1 MAYACAVKALASKSS
16 TVFHVFQGIIVDTL
30 LVSFNGLKSVD
41 RLYDETRSL
50 HNQRTFLFVHFHWFF
65 FHRLSL
71 SLKSFYRR
79 SLQFFFLFFSFFF
92 FFVVV
97 IIYNNIK
104 KIYIYFYHNI
114 QWRMFWERCLSFW
127 WFVSSSGW
135 TISATCGCSVLS
147 SRGRSLS
154 RKSDTLVPSDSWLGE
169 VVRARCSISA
179 RFITIF
185 GCKQNINSMD
195 YRLTFNHLELFA
207 QYSNI
212 FFSNNLFVNLWNIIA
227 LQALFLVCIVCMK

>member
-16 TVFHVFQGIIVDTL
+16 TVFHVLQGIIVDTL
-30 LVSFNGLKSVD
+30 LGSFNGLKSVD
-41 RLYDETRSL
+41 RLYDETWSL
-50 HNQRTFLFVHFHWFF
+50 HYQRTFLFVHSHWFF
-65 FHRLSL
+65 FHPLSL
-71 SLKSFYRR
+71 SQKFLPSIVATFL
-79 SLQFFFLFFSFFF
+79 SLLFFLFLFF
-92 FFVVV
+92 V
-97 IIYNNIK
+97 IIYNDIK
-104 KIYIYFYHNI
+104 KIYIYFDHKI
-114 QWRMFWERCLSFW
+114 QWRMFWERCLSFR

-154 RKSDTLVPSDSWLGE
+154 RQSDTLVPSDSWLGE

-207 QYSNI
+207 QFLII
-212 FFSNNLFVNLWNIIA
+212 FFQIIFLWTFEI
-227 LQALFLVCIVCMK
+227 